1 MAGRAVV
8 KDEDIPNLLGGF
20 AAGVLTAR
28 ERELLFT
35 AALKDQRLFD
45 ALADEEALRELLA
58 DPVARGALLRSIEP
72 APNPP
77 GAWSRFNV
85 WMRQS
90 AALALAGGAIAALVV
105 FLALRQERRFTANR
119 PAKSAAVENAPK
131 PEPSPM
137 ARLAPPTPAAPP
149 ASKLKVAVLEFKTP
163 AAKDSDM
170 GKTASD
176 LLGRK
181 LHANGYAVIDR
192 KQVAQALKERKLE
205 NRLLDS
211 AAAASVGRSLGADTV
226 IIGSVQPAVPA
237 PESSKA
243 APGAIGGFRPAEE
256 MKAHQPERDLQVTA
270 TAINPQTESNLAVAS
285 AQSRRQSP
293 GAGLAGAVDQVAQSL
308 GQQIQQKKA
317 LEKTALQKTAS
328 GVSATVTGV
337 TGSFLTLDAG
347 SNAGL
352 KVGDWLELRRDAK
365 PIGQLVITSVKESV
379 SVGEFHGGEAPRIG
393 DVAVSGQN
401 RPPDA
406 SAPR

>member
-105 FLALRQERRFTANR
+105 FLALRQERLFTANR
-119 PAKSAAVENAPK
+119 PASSAAVAP
-131 PEPSPM
+131 PPSP
-137 ARLAPPTPAAPP
+137 APP

-163 AAKDSDM
+163 AAAKDSDM

-308 GQQIQQKKA
+308 GQQIQQK
-317 LEKTALQKTAS
+317 TALQKTAS

-406 SAPR
+406 PAPK